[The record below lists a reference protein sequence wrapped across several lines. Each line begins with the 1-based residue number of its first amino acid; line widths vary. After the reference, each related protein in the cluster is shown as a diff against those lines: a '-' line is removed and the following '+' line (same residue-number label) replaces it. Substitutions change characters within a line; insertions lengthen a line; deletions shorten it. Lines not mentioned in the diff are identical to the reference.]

1 MSIVEYLINKGK
13 SEEGINNYL
22 GVEVT
27 NMDSYTIVE
36 TCRIDKDQDENNQ
49 RKAVIGM
56 MTCFTGEEGDD
67 RVETKELLPF
77 VKEEI

>member
-36 TCRIDKDQDENNQ
+36 MCRIDKDQDENN
-49 RKAVIGM
+49 
-56 MTCFTGEEGDD
+56 
-67 RVETKELLPF
+67 
-77 VKEEI
+77 

>member
-1 MSIVEYLINKGK
+1 
-13 SEEGINNYL
+13 
-22 GVEVT
+22 
-27 NMDSYTIVE
+27 MDSYTIVE
-36 TCRIDKDQDENNQ
+36 MCRIDKDQDENNQ